1 LRISRESAINLVVFF
16 VLLIACT
23 ALGYWLLFRLGR
35 ATPVMLSVGVATI
48 LTCLIRKKD
57 LATLGWSW
65 GGWKYQWLSYLL
77 PLLIAFIAYL
87 IIWVAG
93 FGGWYNTEFVLQQMQ
108 DYNLANWN
116 TASLIIFHFFLTAT
130 YSFVLLLPSVLGE
143 EIGWRGFL
151 VPELARFM
159 SFTNVALTSGL
170 IWSVWHWPMMIKGFY
185 GNDVTPLYYQLFFF
199 TLLIVSYSVIM
210 TYLRFKTDSLWTA
223 VIFHMGGNVFLQK
236 VFTPLTIEN
245 ESSAWYIDEFGAV
258 PALVAFAFAIYF
270 WKKGKSEFGDP
281 GAVGEMPTNN
291 WGTDC
296 AIKTGSC
303 ASFE

>member
-1 LRISRESAINLVVFF
+1 MRISRESAISLTVFF
-16 VLLIACT
+16 VLLIVCT
-23 ALGYWLLFRLGR
+23 AVGYWLLFRLGR

-57 LATLGWSW
+57 LSTLGWGW
-65 GGWKYQWLSYLL
+65 GSWKYQWLSYLL
-77 PLLIAFIAYL
+77 PLVIASVAYL

-93 FGGWYNTEFVLQQMQ
+93 WGGWYNTEFVLQQMQ
-108 DYNLANWN
+108 DYNLSDWSAAGIIVFHFLL
-116 TASLIIFHFFLTAT
+116 TAS
-130 YSFVLLLPSVLGE
+130 YSFILLLPSVLGE

-151 VPELARFM
+151 VPELAKFM

-170 IWSVWHWPMMIKGFY
+170 IWAVWHWPMMFKGFY

-223 VIFHMGGNVFLQK
+223 VIFHMSGNVFLQK

-245 ESSAWYIDEFGAV
+245 ESSAWYMDEFGAV
-258 PALVAFAFAIYF
+258 PALVAFAFAIFF
-270 WKKGKSEFGDP
+270 WRKGKSEFG
-281 GAVGEMPTNN
+281 TLR
-291 WGTDC
+291 
-296 AIKTGSC
+296 S
-303 ASFE
+303 